1 MDDLQAISAITN
13 WETAKAK
20 RSARKGKITRLK
32 KRLDE
37 FALTPLEELQSYSL
51 NKLRDDL
58 YKEKKLHEA
67 LQYRCEQL
75 LEAKVGVTEE
85 QITKEIE
92 TGEESNDLHSD
103 ILHQA
108 DVLKVT
114 LGHYLEAQGIQREY
128 DTLVEVSDPSVG
140 EFEKDCSKVQRKISV
155 FLNQTASFNKP
166 SIMNIR
172 ETFIKHE
179 MDIVARLNNSRG
191 SRRDKRDSSAA
202 DTSTSEAPR
211 PSRSSKLRL
220 DLPDFSGHPLDWHH
234 FHQLFTSALDRAGDD
249 FSDREKACFLIKAM
263 KSPEAE

>member
-1 MDDLQAISAITN
+1 MDDLTAISAITN

-20 RSARKGKITRLK
+20 QSACNSKITHLK

-37 FALTPLEELQSYSL
+37 FAHSPLQEQQSYNL

-58 YKEKKLHEA
+58 YKEKKLHEDI
-67 LQYRCEQL
+67 QYRCEQL
-75 LEAKVGVTEE
+75 LETKDGVTEE
-85 QITKEIE
+85 QIAKEIE

-103 ILHQA
+103 ILYQA

-155 FLNQTASFNKP
+155 FLNQIASFDDP
-166 SIMNIR
+166 SIRNIR
-172 ETFIKHE
+172 ETFVKHE
-179 MDIVARLNNSRG
+179 MDIVARLNESRG
-191 SRRDKRDSSAA
+191 LRRDKRDRSAA

-211 PSRSSKLRL
+211 PSRSSKLRQ

-234 FHQLFTSALDRAGDD
+234 FHQLFTSA
-249 FSDREKACFLIKAM
+249 
-263 KSPEAE
+263 